1 MKRTAA
7 LILAAA
13 MLLSLAAC
21 GGGAQTAPSPEPTA
35 EPTPGPTVFDTA
47 SLRSAAYVLRPSGA
61 DAARL
66 RTREEPSCETLSS
79 DVPLSAPLR
88 IRMADASV
96 NGLGT
101 VVLLEAGAAPLR
113 QAMALCEG
121 LTLSGDGW
129 PAIEI
134 DESYALPLT
143 LEGGAFGDLRLD
155 GGDVTIR
162 RSFLSGLVKI
172 RGGAVVRFEDC
183 VFGESAVVCTSDG
196 PVVTADG
203 EDLLFGPAE
212 LPEGLTADR
221 VRPGVLS
228 SADLTIG
235 LPVVELREGE
245 LVSILPPPPVTPTP
259 EPTFT
264 PEPTAVP
271 ETDEEAGGDVSPTDA
286 QAVQTFETAA
296 PRNGIYYVMINV
308 SCNTVTVYTRDE
320 GGEFTVPHK
329 VMVCSTGYDTPR
341 SGVFLPGVQHR
352 WHALFG
358 DVYGQ
363 YTTQITG
370 NILFHSVPY
379 LTNGDPG
386 SLEYWEYD
394 KLGTTCSMGCVRLR
408 VIDAKWIYDRTGQI
422 AGIEFYSNADPG
434 PLGKPG
440 VAPISGNK
448 SARGWDPSDPDG
460 ANPWTHPT
468 PEPTK
473 KPTATPKATPTAAPT
488 AEPTSAPTT
497 EPSVTPTAEPS
508 TEPTEGPTSEPTAE
522 PTAEPTEEPTAEPT
536 TEPTATPTAE
546 PTATP
551 TAEPTATPTAE
562 PTEGPASESGDGNA
576 SSDGGGE
583 PPG

>member
-7 LILAAA
+7 LLLILAVA
-13 MLLSLAAC
+13 LSLAAC
-21 GGGAQTAPSPEPTA
+21 SGGGAAVPSPEPTA
-35 EPTPGPTVFDTA
+35 EPTPGPAVFDIS
-47 SLRSAAYVLRPSGA
+47 SLRSAGYVLRPSGA
-61 DAARL
+61 EAARL
-66 RTREEPSCETLSS
+66 RTREEPSCDTLSA
-79 DVPLSAPLR
+79 DVPLDAPLR
-88 IRMADASV
+88 IRMADAAV

-101 VVLLEAGAAPLR
+101 VVLLESGAVPAR
-113 QAMALCEG
+113 QAMALCQG

-129 PAIEI
+129 PAVEV

-162 RSFLSGLVKI
+162 RCFLSGLVKI
-172 RGGAVVRFEDC
+172 RGGAVVRFEEC
-183 VFGESAVVCTSDG
+183 VFGESAVVCSSEG
-196 PVVTADG
+196 PAVTADG
-203 EDLLFGPAE
+203 ADLLSGPAE
-212 LPEGLTADR
+212 LPEGLSADR

-228 SADLTIG
+228 TADLTVG
-235 LPVVELREGE
+235 LPAVELREGE
-245 LVSILPPPPVTPTP
+245 LVTILPPPPVTPTP

-264 PEPTAVP
+264 PGPTDVP
-271 ETDEEAGGDVSPTDA
+271 ETSEDLVPEVPGEDVLPVQSIDA
-286 QAVQTFETAA
+286 AA
-296 PRNGIYYVMINV
+296 PRNGTYYVMVNV

-320 GGEFTVPHK
+320 NGEFTAAHK
-329 VMVCSTGYDTPR
+329 AMVCSTGYDTPR

-379 LTNGDPG
+379 LTNWDPG

-408 VIDAKWIYDRTGQI
+408 VIDAKWIYDRAGEI
-422 AGIEFYSNADPG
+422 AGIEFYSNSDPG

-440 VAPISGNK
+440 VDPISGNQ

-468 PEPTK
+468 PA
-473 KPTATPKATPTAAPT
+473 PTATAKPTSAPAPTATAKPTPTAAPT
-488 AEPTSAPTT
+488 ATTKPTSAPT
-497 EPSVTPTAEPS
+497 PAPTAEP
-508 TEPTEGPTSEPTAE
+508 TAEPTPEPTVEPTAE
-522 PTAEPTEEPTAEPT
+522 PTAEPTPEVTPEPTAEPT
-536 TEPTATPTAE
+536 VEPTAE
-546 PTATP
+546 PTMEPTAEPPVEPTREA
-551 TAEPTATPTAE
+551 TAEPTAE
-562 PTEGPASESGDGNA
+562 PEG
-576 SSDGGGE
+576 
-583 PPG
+583 